1 VDLSGFKYLPRQDM
15 TNGRFTDYEF
25 YVSED
30 GKDWGAP
37 VAKGTF
43 PSDNKEKVVTLDKPV
58 RGRFIRLVALKG
70 YGGNPWAAI
79 GELDVLPA
87 R

>member
-1 VDLSGFKYLPRQDM
+1 MFV
-15 TNGRFTDYEF
+15 DYEF

-37 VAKGTF
+37 VAKGSFTLD
-43 PSDNKEKVVTLDKPV
+43 SKEKTV
-58 RGRFIRLVALKG
+58 RFAPCEGRFIRLVALKG
-70 YGGNPWAAI
+70 VGDSPWAGIA
-79 GELDVLPA
+79 ELDVLTPGSG